1 MENKT
6 DLNEYKARRAGIV
19 TPLSLS
25 ENVLNSSK
33 AGKVKKLISIAIMED
48 GALYV
53 GWAGKINNFE
63 LMGILEGAKDEIKAI
78 LSEDD

>member
-1 MENKT
+1 M
-6 DLNEYKARRAGIV
+6 DQFSEYKARRAGIV

-25 ENVLNSSK
+25 NNVKNSVE

-48 GALYV
+48 GELYV

-63 LMGILEGAKDEIKAI
+63 LMGILEGAKDEMKAI
-78 LSEDD
+78 LAEEE